1 MNNSTKIDILH
12 FFLFLS
18 IIFSYII
25 YEDTLGGAKA
35 DFILYEKII
44 YLFSNDLFSALKNY
58 ASYEFT
64 RNSPFFFI
72 LLSFFHK
79 MGLDIDTIRYLNILS
94 VFLLTYFFFDCL
106 KIKFGKTNVA
116 ILKIFSLVL
125 FLSPTIRS
133 LVVWPYPILYAFL
146 FFLIATKYYL
156 LFCRDKKNKLKN
168 ALLNILF
175 VAVASYLTP
184 NFSVFAIFFTYRFFL
199 EFNLNKN
206 FFYVIIFNLILAI
219 PAVIF
224 YYNTSFYILDISV
237 ASSVDIT
244 TRLNPFN
251 KIIIITNILLFYF
264 IPFLG
269 KEIFK
274 KLISELKSF
283 NKNYLTLIFIFIS
296 IIFFDFPHGFGG
308 GIIYHLSNKLFS
320 NSVILF
326 LFFFIS
332 IYIFRAVKITNL
344 NNILIFI
351 CLITYNLQASIYHK
365 YFDPLLL
372 FIFLFLLTFKNS
384 SLKLNLDNM
393 TKKYYYLYIFFL
405 AASFYKVN
413 FLI

>member
-44 YLFSNDLFSALKNY
+44 YLFSNDLFSTLKNY

-64 RNSPFFFI
+64 RNSPVFFI
-72 LLSFFHK
+72 LLSFLHK

-106 KIKFGKTNVA
+106 KIKFAKTNVA

-156 LFCRDKKNKLKN
+156 LFCRNKKNKLKN

-251 KIIIITNILLFYF
+251 KIIIITSILLFYF

-326 LFFFIS
+326 LFFFVS